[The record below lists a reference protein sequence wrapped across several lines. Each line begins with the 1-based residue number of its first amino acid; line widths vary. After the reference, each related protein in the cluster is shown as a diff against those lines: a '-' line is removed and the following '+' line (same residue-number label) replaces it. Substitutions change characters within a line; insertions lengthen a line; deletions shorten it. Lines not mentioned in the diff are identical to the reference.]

1 MPVLR
6 DVAEADLD
14 VFYEQQLDPEATAMA
29 VFPAR
34 DRKAFDAHWRRVLA
48 DDSAVK
54 RTIVDGGAVAGNIGC
69 WEQDGRRLVGYWV
82 VASSGAAGSRPRRSR
97 SWPPRS
103 RSGRSTPGL

>member
-1 MPVLR
+1 MSVLR
-6 DVAEADLD
+6 DVEPSD
-14 VFYEQQLDPEATAMA
+14 VDAFFEHQSDPEAAAMA

-34 DRKAFDAHWRRVLA
+34 DREAFSAHWRRLLA

-97 SWPPRS
+97 SWRPRS
-103 RSGRSTPGL
+103 RSGRSTRGL